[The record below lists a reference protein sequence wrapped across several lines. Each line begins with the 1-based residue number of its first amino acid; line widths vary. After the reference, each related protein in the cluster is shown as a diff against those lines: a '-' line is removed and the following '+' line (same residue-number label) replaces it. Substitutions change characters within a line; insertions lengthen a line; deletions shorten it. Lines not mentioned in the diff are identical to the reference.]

1 MAKYH
6 INPATGNPGVCRV
19 DRSKPS
25 APVRGCPFGDDDKHY
40 GSAEEARTAYEAS
53 MENEATPVATKP
65 VDKKTLRLQAKT
77 AVPTDQSFDKVNP
90 FSWNEGTS
98 AQLELIQGLSKEE
111 QLAEGWTD
119 ERGNIGGG
127 KWHSYFNSAMRASK
141 KEGELN
147 TARYAAALENDA
159 SDPRS
164 ISDVVASGSVDENS
178 PRTRLSDAEHATA
191 SSIAELPRTTQ
202 EMVYK
207 QPAAFLKVLA
217 DTPGGNSN
225 VRALAQLSDQ
235 LRAKNPEFTPS
246 RGATPP
252 DRTSGRRSED
262 GVPQMQNMGPYG
274 YGLLQSYAK
283 EKFGERSNEF
293 WNTVRSKTVNYPKI
307 SDFMRAVKEF
317 K

>member
-53 MENEATPVATKP
+53 MENEATPVTTKP
-65 VDKKTLRLQAKT
+65 VDKKTLKLQAK
-77 AVPTDQSFDKVNP
+77 AEVPKDQSFGKITPFAYEEATDAQRELFKV
-90 FSWNEGTS
+90 
-98 AQLELIQGLSKEE
+98 LSKEE
-111 QLAEGWTD
+111 QIVQGW
-119 ERGNIGGG
+119 ENESGYGGG
-127 KWHSYFNSAMRASK
+127 PQWHSYFKSAIGFAR

-147 TARYAAALENDA
+147 TDRYAAALQNNA

-164 ISDVVASGSVDENS
+164 ITDVLAAGTVDENS
-178 PRTRLSDAEHATA
+178 PRIRLTDVQHETA
-191 SSIAELPRTTQ
+191 KSIARLPRTTQ

-217 DTPGGNSN
+217 DTPAGNSN
-225 VRALAQLSDQ
+225 VRALAQISNE
-235 LRAKNPEFTPS
+235 LRTKNPDFIPS
-246 RGATPP
+246 RGETPP
-252 DRTSGRRSED
+252 PRTSNMRSQD
-262 GVPQMQNMGPYG
+262 GTPQMQNMGPYG

-283 EKFGERSNEF
+283 ERFGERSKEF
-293 WNTVRSKTVNYPKI
+293 WNTVRSKTVNYPKL